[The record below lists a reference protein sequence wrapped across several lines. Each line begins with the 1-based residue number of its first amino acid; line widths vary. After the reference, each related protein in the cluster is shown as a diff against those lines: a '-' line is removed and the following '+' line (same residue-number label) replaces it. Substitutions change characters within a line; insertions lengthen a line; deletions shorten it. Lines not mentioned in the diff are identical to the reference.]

1 MKKTGFILV
10 MVLLL
15 SGYTTRVHG
24 ESSVGFSGGIMVHA
38 GYLFSDDPTKVFS
51 NTGLGSAEYVKG
63 LPKAGACYGIGGTL
77 RLHLIDHIHVGAEG
91 FLSGLPLRGVTK
103 GSNVR
108 TGWAGAFC
116 DYYTTWG
123 SRVQPIA
130 GLSVGGGTMKRLFVT
145 EAVTS
150 GASESQTNY
159 NASYVNTPFF
169 YMDPYVGLEINL
181 NEFIAL
187 LIRIDYM
194 LPFGRTKS
202 DLASLESDVKWS
214 NFMTPSGPRLHVG
227 VLLGKLRNE

>member
-1 MKKTGFILV
+1 MLW
-10 MVLLL
+10 
-15 SGYTTRVHG
+15 YRRNTTLTFDRPYPRRRR
-24 ESSVGFSGGIMVHA
+24 GFSERPSVE
-38 GYLFSDDPTKVFS
+38 
-51 NTGLGSAEYVKG
+51 GSWL
-63 LPKAGACYGIGGTL
+63 LPILCLQAVCKPA
-77 RLHLIDHIHVGAEG
+77 
-91 FLSGLPLRGVTK
+91 
-103 GSNVR
+103 
-108 TGWAGAFC
+108 
-116 DYYTTWG
+116 
-123 SRVQPIA
+123 QIA

-145 EAVTS
+145 EPVTS